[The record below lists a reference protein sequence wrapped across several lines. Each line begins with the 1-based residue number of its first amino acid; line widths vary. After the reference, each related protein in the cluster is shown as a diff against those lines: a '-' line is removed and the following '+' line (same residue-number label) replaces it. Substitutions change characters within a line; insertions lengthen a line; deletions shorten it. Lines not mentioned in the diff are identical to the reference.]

1 MPLLL
6 FALAQ
11 GQGQFVPFTGGSV
24 GQETLPATPLIYAAY
39 AVVWLVLLFYVF
51 TLWRKIGKVERELKD
66 VAARARPGK

>member
-11 GQGQFVPFTGGSV
+11 GQGQFVPFTGGGV

-39 AVVWLVLLFYVF
+39 ALVWLVLLVYVF
-51 TLWRKIGKVERELKD
+51 ALWRKIGKVERELKD
-66 VAARARPGK
+66 VASKIKPAR

>member
-11 GQGQFVPFTGGSV
+11 GQGQFVPFTGGGV

-39 AVVWLVLLFYVF
+39 ALVWLVLIVYVF
-51 TLWRKIGKVERELKD
+51 ALWRKIGKVERELKD
-66 VAARARPGK
+66 VAARVRPVK

>member
-1 MPLLL
+1 VSLIS

-11 GQGQFVPFTGGSV
+11 SQGQFVPFTGGGA

-39 AVVWLVLLFYVF
+39 ALVWLVLLVYVF

-66 VAARARPGK
+66 VAVRARPEK